1 LREYINLHKVNF
13 TIDLEIKVFITG
25 STGFLGK
32 YVSRH
37 FSNAGYGIISPSR
50 NDLMIELV
58 DNRNIDI
65 LIHSAGKAHSAS
77 TNKEETKAF
86 FDVNY
91 ELTKKITATI
101 NQNKIEVN
109 TFVFIST
116 VSVYGLEEGF
126 EVNEDVPLNG
136 NSAYAQSKKM
146 AEEHLQKW
154 AKESG
159 VNLIILRLP
168 LIFGENA
175 PGNLGA
181 MERAVKGRYYFQIGR
196 GEAKRSMVHAKQ
208 LAEFLPTLMG
218 KSGIYHLTDGE
229 HNSYNEVAEYFAK
242 KYKRR
247 IINVPLLPFKIIARV
262 GDLIPK
268 FPLTSYRL
276 DKLSQSLTFSDQKA
290 RRELGWKGT
299 NALEI

>member
-1 LREYINLHKVNF
+1 MICFL
-13 TIDLEIKVFITG
+13 TG

-32 YVSRH
+32 
-37 FSNAGYGIISPSR
+37 NISTFLTNENITVTLPHREQLLS
-50 NDLMIELV
+50 ELV
-58 DNRNIDI
+58 RFHEIDMF
-65 LIHSAGKAHSAS
+65 IHVAGKAHS
-77 TNKEETKAF
+77 TLTTKEETQAF
-86 FDVNY
+86 FEVNY
-91 ELTKKITATI
+91 ELTKRITTTI
-101 NQNKIEVN
+101 DQNKIELN

-116 VSVYGLEEGF
+116 VAVYGLEEGCDI
-126 EVNEDVPLNG
+126 NEEATIKGITP
-136 NSAYAQSKKM
+136 YAQSKRL

-154 AKESG
+154 SKESG

-181 MERAVKGRYYFQIGR
+181 MERAVKGRYYFQIGK
-196 GEAKRSMVHAKQ
+196 GEARRSMVHAKQ
-208 LAEFLPTLMG
+208 LAEFLPTLIG

-229 HNSYNEVAEYFAK
+229 HSSYNEVAQYFAK

-247 IINVPLLPFKIIARV
+247 IVNVPILPFKIIARV

-276 DKLSQSLTFSDQKA
+276 DKLSQALTFSDQKA

>member
-1 LREYINLHKVNF
+1 MICFL
-13 TIDLEIKVFITG
+13 TG

-32 YVSRH
+32 NISTHFVNEGLETISTSRDH
-37 FSNAGYGIISPSR
+37 IANKLAGCRSI
-50 NDLMIELV
+50 DL
-58 DNRNIDI
+58 
-65 LIHSAGKAHSAS
+65 LIHAAGRAHSTKNS
-77 TNKEETKAF
+77 KEEVKAF
-86 FDVNY
+86 FNVNFD
-91 ELTKKITATI
+91 LTKRITETI
-101 NQNKIEVN
+101 DHNKIELN

-116 VSVYGLEEGF
+116 VAVYGLEEGLDIK
-126 EVNEDVPLNG
+126 ESSPLNG
-136 NSAYAQSKKM
+136 NTPYAQSKKM
-146 AEEHLQKW
+146 AEDHLQKW

-181 MERAVKGRYYFQIGR
+181 MERAVKGRYYFQIGK
-196 GEAKRSMVHAKQ
+196 GEARRSMVHAKQ
-208 LAEFLPTLMG
+208 LAEFLPTLIG

-229 HNSYNEVAEYFAK
+229 HSSYKEVAQYFAK

-247 IINVPLLPFKIIARV
+247 IINVPLLPFKMIARV

-268 FPLTSYRL
+268 FPLNSYRL
-276 DKLSQSLTFSDQKA
+276 SKLSQSLTFCDEKA
-290 RRELGWKGT
+290 RIELGWKGS

>member
-1 LREYINLHKVNF
+1 MN
-13 TIDLEIKVFITG
+13 IKTFIAG

-32 YVSRH
+32 YVSLH
-37 FSNAGYGIISPSR
+37 FSNEGYETKSPSR
-50 NDLMIELV
+50 DELMIELIE
-58 DNRNIDI
+58 NRNIDL
-65 LIHSAGKAHSAS
+65 LIHAAGKAHSTS
-77 TNKEETKAF
+77 TTKEERQAF
-86 FDVNY
+86 YEVNF
-91 ELTKKITATI
+91 ELTKKITETI
-101 NQNKIEVN
+101 DENQIVLD

-116 VSVYGLEEGF
+116 VAVYGLEEGF
-126 EVNEDVPLNG
+126 EIKEDTPLNG
-136 NSAYAQSKKM
+136 NAPYAQSKKM

-159 VNLIILRLP
+159 VNLVILRLP

-181 MERAVKGRYYFQIGR
+181 MERAVKGGYYFQIGK

-208 LAEFLPTLMG
+208 LAEFLPTLIG
-218 KSGIYHLTDGE
+218 KSGIYNVTDGE
-229 HNSYNEVAEYFAK
+229 HNSYNEVAQHFAK

-247 IINVPLLPFKIIARV
+247 IVNVPLLPFKIIARV
-262 GDLIPK
+262 GNLIPK

-276 DKLSQSLTFSDQKA
+276 DKLSQSLTISDQKA

-299 NALEI
+299 NALEV

>member
-1 LREYINLHKVNF
+1 MICFL
-13 TIDLEIKVFITG
+13 TG

-32 YVSRH
+32 NISTHFVNEGHETISTSREQIA
-37 FSNAGYGIISPSR
+37 SKLTGCRSI
-50 NDLMIELV
+50 DL
-58 DNRNIDI
+58 
-65 LIHSAGKAHSAS
+65 LIHAAGRAHS
-77 TNKEETKAF
+77 TKNTKEEVKAF
-86 FDVNY
+86 FNVNFD
-91 ELTKKITATI
+91 LTKKITESI
-101 NQNKIEVN
+101 NQNKIELN

-116 VSVYGLEEGF
+116 VAVYGLKEGLDIK
-126 EVNEDVPLNG
+126 ESSPLNG
-136 NSAYAQSKKM
+136 NSPYAQSKIM

-159 VNLIILRLP
+159 VNLVILRLP

-181 MERAVKGRYYFQIGR
+181 MERAVKGRYYFQVGN

-208 LAEFLPTLMG
+208 LAEFLPTLVG

-242 KYKRR
+242 KHKRR
-247 IINVPLLPFKIIARV
+247 IVNVPLFPFKMIARM

-276 DKLSQSLTFSDQKA
+276 EKLSQSLTFSDQKA
-290 RRELGWKGT
+290 RRELGWTGS
-299 NALEI
+299 NALKL

>member
-1 LREYINLHKVNF
+1 MICFL
-13 TIDLEIKVFITG
+13 TG

-32 YVSRH
+32 
-37 FSNAGYGIISPSR
+37 NISTFLTKENIAVALPDR
-50 NDLMIELV
+50 NQLLSELAAFNEIDLF
-58 DNRNIDI
+58 
-65 LIHSAGKAHSAS
+65 IHSAGKAHSTS
-77 TNKEETKAF
+77 TTKEETKAF
-86 FDVNY
+86 FEVNV
-91 ELTKKITATI
+91 ELTKRITKVI
-101 NQNKIEVN
+101 NQNKIELN

-116 VSVYGLEEGF
+116 VAVYGLEEGF
-126 EVNEDVPLNG
+126 DINEETPIKG
-136 NSAYAQSKKM
+136 STPYAQSKRL

-154 AKESG
+154 SKENG
-159 VNLIILRLP
+159 VNLVILRLP

-181 MERAVKGRYYFQIGR
+181 MESALKGRYYFQIGK

-208 LAEFLPTLMG
+208 LAEFLPTLIG
-218 KSGIYHLTDGE
+218 KSGIYHLSDGE

>member
-1 LREYINLHKVNF
+1 MNIFL
-13 TIDLEIKVFITG
+13 TG
-25 STGFLGK
+25 ASGFLG
-32 YVSRH
+32 
-37 FSNAGYGIISPSR
+37 SNIYTGLKVIDSKLNTPRRERVWEELDSVRSI
-50 NDLMIELV
+50 DL
-58 DNRNIDI
+58 
-65 LIHSAGKAHSAS
+65 LIHSAGKAHS
-77 TNKEETKAF
+77 TKNTKEQVKAF
-86 FDVNY
+86 FDVNFD
-91 ELTKKITATI
+91 LTKRITEAI
-101 NQNKIEVN
+101 DQNKIELN

-116 VSVYGLEEGF
+116 VAVYGLEEGF
-126 EVNEDVPLNG
+126 EINEAAPLNG
-136 NSAYAQSKKM
+136 NTPYAQSKRL

-159 VNLIILRLP
+159 VNLVILRLP

-181 MERAVKGRYYFQIGR
+181 MERAVKGRYYFQIGK

-208 LAEFLPTLMG
+208 LAEFLPTLIG
-218 KSGIYHLTDGE
+218 KSGIYHLTDGV
-229 HNSYNEVAEYFAK
+229 HNSYNEVARYFAK

-247 IINVPLLPFKIIARV
+247 IVNVPLLPFKIIARV

-276 DKLSQSLTFSDQKA
+276 AKLSQSLTFSDQKA
-290 RRELGWKGT
+290 RRELGWNGT

>member
-1 LREYINLHKVNF
+1 VTF
-13 TIDLEIKVFITG
+13 FITG
-25 STGFLGK
+25 TSGFLG
-32 YVSRH
+32 
-37 FSNAGYGIISPSR
+37 SNFKTNLREKGLSVVCPAR
-50 NDLMIELV
+50 ENLERELK
-58 DNRNIDI
+58 N
-65 LIHSAGKAHSAS
+65 LGQLELFIHCAGKAHSMKN
-77 TNKEETKAF
+77 TLEEEQAF
-86 FDVNY
+86 FDSNV
-91 ELTKKITATI
+91 ELTKRLTTI
-101 NQNKIEVN
+101 ISENTIHLN

-116 VSVYGLEEGF
+116 VAVYGVEEGF
-126 EVNEDVPLNG
+126 EINENFPLNG
-136 NSAYAQSKKM
+136 KSAYARSKIL
-146 AEEHLQKW
+146 AEEHLVQW
-154 AKESG
+154 AKKVE

-181 MERAVKGRYYFQIGR
+181 MERAVKGQYYFQIGK
-196 GEAKRSMVHAKQ
+196 GVAKRSMVHAKQ
-208 LAEFLPTLMG
+208 LAEFLPTLIG

-247 IINVPLLPFKIIARV
+247 IINVPLLPFKMIARV

-276 DKLSQSLTFSDQKA
+276 EKLSQSLTFSDQKA
-290 RRELGWKGT
+290 RIELGWKGS

>member
-1 LREYINLHKVNF
+1 MICFL
-13 TIDLEIKVFITG
+13 TG

-32 YVSRH
+32 NISIH
-37 FSNAGYGIISPSR
+37 FVNEGHETKSPSS
-50 NDLMIELV
+50 DKLTIELL
-58 DNRNIDI
+58 DNRKID
-65 LIHSAGKAHSAS
+65 LFIHSAGKAHS
-77 TNKEETKAF
+77 TKNTKEQLKVF
-86 FDVNY
+86 FDVNF
-91 ELTKKITATI
+91 ELTKKITETI
-101 NQNKIEVN
+101 DENKIEVN

-116 VSVYGLEEGF
+116 VAVYGLEEGLDIS
-126 EVNEDVPLNG
+126 EGAQLNG
-136 NSAYAQSKKM
+136 NSPYAQSKKM

-159 VNLIILRLP
+159 VNLVILRLP
-168 LIFGENA
+168 LIFGANA

-181 MERAVKGRYYFQIGR
+181 MERAVKGRYYFQIGK
-196 GEAKRSMVHAKQ
+196 GEAKRSMVHAKE
-208 LAEFLPTLMG
+208 LAEFLPTLIG

-229 HNSYNEVAEYFAK
+229 HNSYNNVAQYFAK
-242 KYKRR
+242 KHKRR
-247 IINVPLLPFKIIARV
+247 IVNVPLLPFKMIARV